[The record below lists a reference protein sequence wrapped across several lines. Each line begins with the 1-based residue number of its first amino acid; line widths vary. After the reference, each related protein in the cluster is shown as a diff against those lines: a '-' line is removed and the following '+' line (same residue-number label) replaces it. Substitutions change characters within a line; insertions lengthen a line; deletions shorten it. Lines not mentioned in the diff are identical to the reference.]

1 MLFFE
6 HRLSSPAFILFLGFL
21 ISCSPRIEFDSI
33 ITSRIEKKDF
43 VDIVTVSGTL
53 EAINTHSYCC
63 PGIWSDVTIQYLIPE
78 GTNVTSRDTMCILE
92 CREIKNEYLLAINE
106 LEKAQSEYKKSTAD
120 LVLRYLL
127 LEAQVKTIEASTEI
141 TRLDSVQ
148 MNFTTPSSR
157 EIIRLE
163 LQKAELEKNITLMKL
178 EFLKQINKA
187 ELQKMQLK
195 IKQQENRVDQAKTKL
210 DRLTLTSNIDGIVIY
225 CKNWEGIKLR
235 EGDITWGNM
244 PIIEIP
250 DLSAM
255 QVKLDVCEAEYKRLA
270 NDQSLEIV
278 VDAFPDIELTGK
290 IKYKAPVG
298 KPVKKNS
305 DVKVFEVIVTLD
317 SSSMNLQPGLGLTC
331 EILVKNVPDTVVVPL
346 VALFD
351 EDSLRVVYVADK
363 QMFNRMA
370 VVVAYYNN
378 KEAII
383 EEGLEG
389 YETLAL
395 MKPPESLINYTESK

>member
-6 HRLSSPAFILFLGFL
+6 HRLSSPAFVLVFGFL

-43 VDIVTVSGTL
+43 LDIVTVSGTL
-53 EAINTHSYCC
+53 EAISTHSFCC
-63 PGIWSDVTIQYLIPE
+63 PGIWRDVTIQYLIPE
-78 GTNVTSRDTMCILE
+78 GTNVTSGDTMCILE

-106 LEKAQSEYKKSTAD
+106 LEKAQSEYNKSTAD
-120 LVLRYLL
+120 LELRYLL
-127 LEAQVKTIEASTEI
+127 LEAQVKNIEASTEI
-141 TRLDSVQ
+141 ARLDSVQ
-148 MNFTTPSSR
+148 MKFTTPSTR

-163 LQKAELEKNITLMKL
+163 LQKAELQKNIALMKL
-178 EFLKQINKA
+178 EFLRQINKA

-195 IKQQENRVDQAKTKL
+195 INQQKNLVDQAKAKL
-210 DRLTLTSNIDGIVIY
+210 DRLTLTSNIDGMAIY
-225 CKNWEGIKLR
+225 CKTRKGVKLR
-235 EGDITWGNM
+235 EGDITWGNW

-250 DLSAM
+250 DLSEM
-255 QVKLDVCEAEYKRLA
+255 QVKLEVCEAEYKRLA
-270 NDQSLEIV
+270 NDQSLEIT

-298 KPVKKNS
+298 KPVKENS
-305 DVKVFEVIVTLD
+305 TVKVFEVIVTLD
-317 SSSMNLQPGLGLTC
+317 SSSLNLQPGLGLTC

-346 VALFD
+346 VSLFD
-351 EDSLRVVYVADK
+351 EDSLKIVYIADK

-370 VVVAYYNN
+370 VDVADYNN

-389 YETLAL
+389 HETLAL
-395 MKPPESLINYTESK
+395 MKPPESLINHTESK

>member
-1 MLFFE
+1 MLLFE
-6 HRLSSPAFILFLGFL
+6 HRLTSPALILFFGFL

-43 VDIVTVSGTL
+43 LDIVTVSGTL
-53 EAINTHSYCC
+53 EAINTHSFCC

-148 MNFTTPSSR
+148 MKFTTPSSR

-225 CKNWEGIKLR
+225 CKTWEGIKVR

-317 SSSMNLQPGLGLTC
+317 SSSLNLQPGLGLTC